1 MKRTPYCKMLARSNQ
16 AVRRLT
22 VRVAGW
28 HSFSIMRG
36 RDLAFPDN
44 VLTIEHIR
52 RAVEVLKA
60 NNVPPNKDDNYT
72 LYVHVGVKGWDY

>member
-1 MKRTPYCKMLARSNQ
+1 
-16 AVRRLT
+16 
-22 VRVAGW
+22 
-28 HSFSIMRG
+28 MRG